1 MSKPKCEACE
11 HPARDQLD
19 VQLARGVAVSIVADA
34 YKIPLVTMVWHWER
48 HLPGVAKKSGVSPHD
63 LVDDLAYIRKRAEDV
78 LQAALEGE
86 KLTVAL
92 TAIREFRETVLSI
105 AKLTHADAALDPMRI
120 LALQSEVK
128 DRILKA
134 VEGFPD
140 VRDRLIAALQVED
153 KSNNGN
159 S

>member
-1 MSKPKCEACE
+1 M
-11 HPARDQLD
+11 
-19 VQLARGVAVSIVADA
+19 QLARGWQCPSLRMPKQNSAGDDGMALGETLSF
-34 YKIPLVTMVWHWER
+34 
-48 HLPGVAKKSGVSPHD
+48 GVAKKSGVSPHD

-128 DRILKA
+128 DRILKSGRGISA
-134 VEGFPD
+134 CATG
-140 VRDRLIAALQVED
+140 
-153 KSNNGN
+153 
-159 S
+159 